1 MTVNRTL
8 TILIGLVVVLALTGL
23 LTAYAVSSSPSSSAA
38 TVPGDSSTGVHVTG
52 VGTVSGT
59 PDVLRFTVGVEV
71 SADTVDTA
79 LGSASETATRV
90 IATLK
95 DRGIDAADLQTAN
108 VDLQPRYDDEG
119 QQITGYVVRQDV
131 TVKVRDLATAGAT
144 ITAAVQAGGDA
155 ARLHGVSFSLEDN
168 EELVAAAR
176 EQAFAQARTTAQQHA
191 ELAGLDLGEVVSV
204 NETLQQG
211 DPMPYGAAYEE
222 AASADMAMVP
232 VEPGSTQVR
241 VQVDV
246 RWGLR

>member
-8 TILIGLVVVLALTGL
+8 TTLLGLVLMLALTAV

-38 TVPGDSSTGVHVTG
+38 TVPGDASTGVHVTG

-71 SADTVDTA
+71 SADTVDAA
-79 LGSASETATRV
+79 LTSAGDSATRV
-90 IATLK
+90 IASLK

-108 VDLQPRYDDEG
+108 VDVQPRYDANG
-119 QQITGYVVRQDV
+119 QQVTGYVVRQDV

-155 ARLHGVSFSLEDN
+155 ARLHGVTFSLEDN
-168 EELVAAAR
+168 EELLSAAR
-176 EQAFAQARTTAQQHA
+176 SQAFAQAKTTAQQHA
-191 ELAGLDLGEVVSV
+191 KLAGLELGDVVSV
-204 NETLQQG
+204 DETLQQG
-211 DPMPYGAAYEE
+211 DPAPYPMAAT
-222 AASADMAMVP
+222 AAMAMVP